1 MGHLQ
6 PRGPVGDAE
15 ILTPR
20 VRWGYGLAALAV
32 FAVEVLIALFVRD
45 AVVRPYVGDVLAV
58 VLVYLGLRAVTPL
71 KVMPAV
77 MLALAIAVMVELGQL
92 LHLLDALGLAHDRL
106 ARVVLGG
113 VFDLKDLACYGAGA
127 ACVLMGERLRT

>member
-1 MGHLQ
+1 M
-6 PRGPVGDAE
+6 PR
-15 ILTPR
+15 L
-20 VRWGYGLAALAV
+20 RWGYGLAALAV
-32 FAVEVLIALFVRD
+32 FAIEVLIALFVRD

-71 KVMPAV
+71 KVMPAA

-92 LHLLDALGLAHDRL
+92 FHLLDALGLTHDRL

-113 VFDLKDLACYGAGA
+113 VFDIKDLACYGVGA
-127 ACVLMGERLRT
+127 ACLLVGERRWT

>member
-1 MGHLQ
+1 VGHFQ
-6 PRGPVGDAE
+6 PRGAVGDAE

-20 VRWGYGLAALAV
+20 LRWGYGLAALAV

-92 LHLLDALGLAHDRL
+92 FHLLEALGLAHDRL

-113 VFDLKDLACYGAGA
+113 VFDLKDLACYGTGA
-127 ACVLMGERLRT
+127 ACVLVAERLRA

>member
-1 MGHLQ
+1 MGHLE
-6 PRGPVGDAE
+6 PGGAVGDAE

-20 VRWGYGLAALAV
+20 LRWGYGLAALAV
-32 FAVEVLIALFVRD
+32 FAIEVLIALFVRD

-58 VLVYLGLRAVTPL
+58 VLVYLGLRAVAPL

-92 LHLLDALGLAHDRL
+92 FHLLDALGLAHDRL

-113 VFDLKDLACYGAGA
+113 VFDIKDLVCYGVGA
-127 ACVLMGERLRT
+127 ACLLVGERRWT

>member
-1 MGHLQ
+1 VGHLQ
-6 PRGPVGDAE
+6 PRGAVGDAE

-20 VRWGYGLAALAV
+20 LRYGLAALAV

-71 KVMPAV
+71 KVAPAV

-92 LHLLDALGLAHDRL
+92 FHLLDALGLAHDRL

-127 ACVLMGERLRT
+127 ACVLVAERLRT

>member
-1 MGHLQ
+1 MGYVE
-6 PRGPVGDAE
+6 PRGAVGDAE

-20 VRWGYGLAALAV
+20 LRYGLAALAV

-71 KVMPAV
+71 KLVPAV
-77 MLALAIAVMVELGQL
+77 VLALAVAVMVELGQL
-92 LHLLDALGLAHDRL
+92 FHLLDALGLAHDRM

-113 VFDLKDLACYGAGA
+113 VFDLKDLACYAAGA
-127 ACVLMGERLRT
+127 VCVLVVERLRT

>member
-1 MGHLQ
+1 MGHFQ
-6 PRGPVGDAE
+6 PRGAVGGAE

-20 VRWGYGLAALAV
+20 LRWGYGLAALAV

-71 KVMPAV
+71 KVMPAL
-77 MLALAIAVMVELGQL
+77 MLALAVAVMVELGQL
-92 LHLLDALGLAHDRL
+92 FHLLDALGLAHDRL

-113 VFDLKDLACYGAGA
+113 VFDIKDLACYGAGA
-127 ACVLMGERLRT
+127 ACVLVAERLRA